1 MARRRRQGDNLSDT
15 GTSSV
20 ANRLKAEAER
30 QATAREVRAELMAE
44 TRKAQRATAKFLE
57 NKPTDTRTIADSR

>member
-1 MARRRRQGDNLSDT
+1 MARRRRQSDNLSDT

-30 QATAREVRAELMAE
+30 QAAAREARAELIAE
-44 TRKAQRATAKFLE
+44 TKKAKAATAKFLAS
-57 NKPTDTRTIADSR
+57 KPTDTRGLDR

>member
-1 MARRRRQGDNLSDT
+1 MARKRKTGDNLSDT

-30 QATAREVRAELMAE
+30 QETARQVREEIMAE
-44 TRKAQRATAKFLE
+44 TKAAQRKSAKFLE
-57 NKPTDTRTIADSR
+57 NKPTDTRGLERT